1 MLQVST
7 TKGTGGDVI
16 ILGMCLLRWVGVV
29 VGEWSLSLYTR
40 RACHGVWISVH
51 LNDSGGVYV
60 QRRQRMSILG
70 FSTRY
75 VFLSCMRMRS
85 QSRRSDVVCCA
96 YVCVCRQS
104 RRYYVS
110 GMFCKHAD
118 VCACMCQCM
127 HESVDLRTNTGCA
140 AIPALLPFQR
150 SRPR

>member
-40 RACHGVWISVH
+40 RACQCVWISVH

-75 VFLSCMRMRS
+75 VFLSCMRMWS

-96 YVCVCRQS
+96 YVCVCADNRAATMY
-104 RRYYVS
+104 RVCFVS
-110 GMFCKHAD
+110 MRMCAR
-118 VCACMCQCM
+118 VCA
-127 HESVDLRTNTGCA
+127 SVCTN
-140 AIPALLPFQR
+140 R
-150 SRPR
+150 